1 MTWETSFT
9 TTEHTFFPNAFK
21 FHLHF
26 HLSLSNSFKGI
37 DAMDRIKIDS
47 MKKKSMDS
55 RKTQWELMI
64 FRLVFLDFKK
74 KSENFMKID
83 EEYDEFV

>member
-1 MTWETSFT
+1 
-9 TTEHTFFPNAFK
+9 
-21 FHLHF
+21 
-26 HLSLSNSFKGI
+26 
-37 DAMDRIKIDS
+37 MDRIKIDS